1 MATDC
6 NQCGYKSN
14 EVKAGGAVSE
24 KGQIITLKMVDND
37 DLSRDILKSESCVLK
52 IPEIELE
59 LSTGTL
65 GGRFTTVEG
74 LLSQV
79 LDELSSRSEFLT
91 GDSAE
96 TAAKGRFS
104 SFLDNLK
111 AVISGERFP
120 VTLIL
125 SDPLANSHLQN
136 PYAPDPDPNMK
147 IEEFDRTF
155 QDNEDWGLNDIN
167 VDDYE

>member
-1 MATDC
+1 M
-6 NQCGYKSN
+6 
-14 EVKAGGAVSE
+14 
-24 KGQIITLKMVDND
+24 
-37 DLSRDILKSESCVLK
+37 K
-52 IPEIELE
+52 IPEIDLE

-65 GGRFTTVEG
+65 GGRFTTIEG

-79 LDELSSRSEFLT
+79 HDELSSRSEFLT
-91 GDSAE
+91 GDSAQE
-96 TAAKGRFS
+96 KSKANFT

-111 AVISGERFP
+111 AVMNGERFP

-147 IEEFDRTF
+147 IEEFERTF
-155 QDNEDWGLNDIN
+155 QDNEDWGLNDIK
-167 VDDYE
+167 VDGYENDGE